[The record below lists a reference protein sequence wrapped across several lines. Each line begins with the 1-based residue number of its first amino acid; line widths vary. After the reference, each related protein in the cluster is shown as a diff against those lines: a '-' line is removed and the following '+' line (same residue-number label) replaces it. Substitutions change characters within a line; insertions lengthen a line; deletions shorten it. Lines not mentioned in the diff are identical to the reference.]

1 LEHVSQS
8 NLNDIFSQT
17 FSYSG
22 RDKLKCYLLL
32 KKTYGSMEN
41 IVNHLNA
48 RLASNSNNLHSAAY
62 EEVQTN
68 TDNTHMTNQYVENE
82 YETQTT
88 STTQAVKA
96 QSSSEGHDIWYYPK
110 LIGVSILA
118 IFLIVVFWKV
128 IRYIISF
135 IYDVFNKHRMVYM
148 KVILPRLDTKMDRE
162 REKDIAKDM
171 KEKI

>member
-1 LEHVSQS
+1 
-8 NLNDIFSQT
+8 
-17 FSYSG
+17 
-22 RDKLKCYLLL
+22 
-32 KKTYGSMEN
+32 
-41 IVNHLNA
+41 
-48 RLASNSNNLHSAAY
+48 LHSAAY
-62 EEVQTN
+62 EKVETN
-68 TDNTHMTNQYVENE
+68 TDNTKMTNKYVENE
-82 YETQTT
+82 YETHTT

-96 QSSSEGHDIWYYPK
+96 PPSSEGHSMWYYPK

-118 IFLIVVFWKV
+118 VFLIIVFWKV

-135 IYDVFNKHRMVYM
+135 IYDVFNKHRMRYM